1 MLTQVIFSFSK
12 AYGSLTSLQGTT
24 LKFNKSDLL
33 SSYSMTVM
41 VLGTLKLCVPI
52 PAIILQSWVFILLT
66 EEDNAL

>member
-1 MLTQVIFSFSK
+1 
-12 AYGSLTSLQGTT
+12 
-24 LKFNKSDLL
+24 
-33 SSYSMTVM
+33 MTVM